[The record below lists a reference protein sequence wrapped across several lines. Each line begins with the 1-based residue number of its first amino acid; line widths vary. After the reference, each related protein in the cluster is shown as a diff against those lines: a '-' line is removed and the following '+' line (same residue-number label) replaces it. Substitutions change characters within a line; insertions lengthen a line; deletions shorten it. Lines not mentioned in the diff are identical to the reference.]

1 MLGLLLPACHVCR
14 QVDEDNCGHA
24 TQAWDTSHPDLTAF
38 GVEGMFC
45 VYVQG
50 SSDHTDRL
58 QAQVQTLQANSAQAE
73 LAELQTVISQLQ
85 QQLEAKQAEVL
96 MLKEREGGSNKAAD
110 GIRALENQ
118 VHKLTSCCCRQA
130 WSAHLYMFGT
140 ATVLRC

>member
-1 MLGLLLPACHVCR
+1 MIGLLLPACHVCR
-14 QVDEDNCGHA
+14 QADEDNCSHA
-24 TQAWDTSHPDLTAF
+24 TQAWDTSHLDLTAS
-38 GVEGMFC
+38 GAKGMCC
-45 VYVQG
+45 VCFQG
-50 SSDHTDRL
+50 SSDRL

-110 GIRALENQ
+110 VIRALENQ

-140 ATVLRC
+140 PTVLRCLT